1 MLDEPQFH
9 LHCDQ
14 ALESLNKALAQPSEE
29 LGFDADLGNGTLK
42 IEFEESG
49 TRFVISPQTPVRQIW
64 VSAHSKS
71 FKLDWNPA
79 QQAFT
84 LPEGETLAELIAR
97 QISQEVGEPITL
109 S

>member
-1 MLDEPQFH
+1 MLDEQQFR
-9 LHCDQ
+9 LYCDQ
-14 ALESLNKALAQPSEE
+14 ALESLNKALARPSEE
-29 LGFDADLGNGTLK
+29 LEFDADLGNGTLK
-42 IEFEESG
+42 IEFEQSG

-71 FKLDWNPA
+71 FKLDWNPDR
-79 QQAFT
+79 QAFT